1 MQTCTH
7 CTTQADYAL
16 HALPPAL
23 LSYTL
28 AAVVLGA
35 TTARGTARESR
46 RAVGLIVLV
55 VSALAEAYWAYT
67 VPITITR
74 RSANDV
80 IMVRYV
86 LSSRIFLFSQ
96 LGRSGMIHSGPS
108 AMRSSSHCR

>member
-1 MQTCTH
+1 MQNCAH

-28 AAVVLGA
+28 AAVVLGT

-55 VSALAEAYWAYT
+55 VGALAEAYWAYT
-67 VPITITR
+67 VPITIAR

-80 IMVRYV
+80 IMVRTYAFI
-86 LSSRIFLFSQ
+86 LILIFFLNGGGALHMRIV
-96 LGRSGMIHSGPS
+96 
-108 AMRSSSHCR
+108 A